1 MLECSKGE
9 LCFQPRELNKIHQ
22 TRDTLK
28 YSQLYNLYRVSIK
41 LGMRMVSGSKKNN
54 TPNKKGK
61 MVLAKDSKQLALAI
75 AVILIFLGNSIYMVV
90 KYIQE
95 QNPAPATTQMQ
106 SNQELPSENPNAGP
120 AAASNGATDGTSV
133 TPSQQSQDP
142 NLPVGSDKIAK
153 TDQPSPLQAAPAQ
166 PIGGVNPLIPVLIVV
181 LLLALGYGIYEY
193 LKRSGLLEKSFTKS
207 GMARVGKKKK
217 GGKEEL
223 ALAKDPKQLAI
234 AIAVVLIFIGN
245 SIYMIVKYVQEQN
258 PQPMT
263 AQNPQNMTPEQQL
276 AQQQQQNLES
286 LSQGG
291 ETPAGAPNV
300 AQDANDIYSQT
311 MSLKGEES
319 AVNNEAKRSVKD
331 AESDIEIIP
340 RKVIRDRNGK
350 MVKIVV
356 DSSGR
361 SNPFL
366 PAAENF
372 VPSSTSS
379 MPFLPPPPET
389 LQVDSDAGKVMTT
402 TISGILYDKYS
413 PSAIINIEGVD
424 YLVKKGDVVNKYK
437 VLSIGKTQVLVQ
449 LGKNVYQAGVGELL
463 SLTNL
468 NFNTIANLN
477 KKFGG
482 NDVSV
487 NVRKKS
493 Y

>member
-1 MLECSKGE
+1 
-9 LCFQPRELNKIHQ
+9 
-22 TRDTLK
+22 
-28 YSQLYNLYRVSIK
+28 
-41 LGMRMVSGSKKNN
+41 MVRGSKKNN

-61 MVLAKDSKQLALAI
+61 LVLAKDPKQLALAI
-75 AVILIFLGNSIYMVV
+75 IVILIFLGNSIYMLV
-90 KYIQE
+90 KYVQE
-95 QNPAPATTQMQ
+95 QTPVPASTTAQQGDPRDMRPNRELPQENPGATATTT
-106 SNQELPSENPNAGP
+106 S
-120 AAASNGATDGTSV
+120 AS
-133 TPSQQSQDP
+133 PSQNVQDP
-142 NLPVGSDKIAK
+142 NASVDSDKIARV
-153 TDQPSPLQAAPAQ
+153 TQPGSQQAAPLQ
-166 PIGGVNPLIPVLIVV
+166 PVQGVNQVVPIIIV
-181 LLLALGYGIYEY
+181 LLLSALGYGIYTY
-193 LKRSGLLEKSFTKS
+193 LKKS
-207 GMARVGKKKK
+207 GMLDKPFNKPGFASKGKSGKKKK

-223 ALAKDPKQLAI
+223 ALAKDSKQLAI
-234 AIAVVLIFIGN
+234 AIAVVLIFVGN
-245 SIYMIVKYVQEQN
+245 SIYMVVKYIQEQT
-258 PQPMT
+258 PQPMVAHNT
-263 AQNPQNMTPEQQL
+263 QNMTPEQRL

-286 LSQGG
+286 LSQ
-291 ETPAGAPNV
+291 GAPNV

-311 MSLKGEES
+311 LSLKGDEH
-319 AVNNEAKRSVKD
+319 AVNNEAKRMVKD

-366 PAAENF
+366 PASENF

-424 YLVKKGDVVNKYK
+424 YLVKRGDVVNRYK
-437 VLSIGKTQVLVQ
+437 ILSIGKTQVLVQ

-482 NDVSV
+482 NNISV